1 MESSVT
7 GEPMPRLMVRL
18 SLPGILGMVLF
29 GVNQIVDAVFVG
41 RIVGELALAGV
52 SVSLPIAQLFLGLGA
67 MLGGGAG
74 ALVSIALGK
83 RDEEQLRSI
92 LPTMNSITLIIGT
105 IAAAAVFAFPDAI
118 VRAMGGRGAVVGF
131 GVAYLQ
137 VIAFGGL
144 IQVWGLAGNFVVRAE
159 GRLVRAMGYAGL
171 GLVTNILLNALFVGV
186 LDWGVVGAAW
196 ATNAGMVVYAVC
208 NVLYFTFGRPSFHA
222 QLLKLKFDGRLAGRI
237 LALGAPS
244 LVLQLMAIVQQLT
257 VFRLISAYG
266 TASDIALFGAVF
278 RIFFVAT
285 LPLIGMMRALQPVIG
300 QNYGAGAYDR
310 VRSAILVFGAGMLT
324 VSITCAVLVI
334 ASPQAVVQ
342 MILPGRALASSEIL
356 DLRVFMSVV
365 AFLPIA
371 FLGITYFPAIGIG
384 SLPALLA
391 LARQVLVF
399 IPVAVVATRFLGIS
413 GVYRAF
419 FWTDAVVT
427 LVAGFLLIRHMSSL
441 GRHAG
446 GVETGPEAPQGHL

>member
-1 MESSVT
+1 
-7 GEPMPRLMVRL
+7 
-18 SLPGILGMVLF
+18 
-29 GVNQIVDAVFVG
+29 
-41 RIVGELALAGV
+41 
-52 SVSLPIAQLFLGLGA
+52 
-67 MLGGGAG
+67 
-74 ALVSIALGK
+74 
-83 RDEEQLRSI
+83 
-92 LPTMNSITLIIGT
+92 
-105 IAAAAVFAFPDAI
+105 
-118 VRAMGGRGAVVGF
+118 
-131 GVAYLQ
+131 
-137 VIAFGGL
+137 
-144 IQVWGLAGNFVVRAE
+144 
-159 GRLVRAMGYAGL
+159 
-171 GLVTNILLNALFVGV
+171 
-186 LDWGVVGAAW
+186 
-196 ATNAGMVVYAVC
+196 
-208 NVLYFTFGRPSFHA
+208 
-222 QLLKLKFDGRLAGRI
+222 
-237 LALGAPS
+237 
-244 LVLQLMAIVQQLT
+244 
-257 VFRLISAYG
+257 
-266 TASDIALFGAVF
+266 
-278 RIFFVAT
+278 
-285 LPLIGMMRALQPVIG
+285 
-300 QNYGAGAYDR
+300 
-310 VRSAILVFGAGMLT
+310 MLT

-419 FWTDAVVT
+419 FWTDAVFT